1 MDLPMKSVL
10 LLSFELKPGRQSE
23 VCRILELA
31 DHYRVH
37 AMWQVSDQEASDD
50 PTVDAILGTPGQEIC
65 SGSNREASGEAYVV
79 RRAGWSV
86 LEFFQLQRIL
96 AKFHRSARTG
106 SVCRLRIDLRE
117 LEPGTCL
124 DSLKQIFA
132 HFAWLRDHG
141 RMVSLTP
148 AELESRNRQ
157 AAAASSLTISPTN
170 DFASPNSISV
180 RSM

>member
-1 MDLPMKSVL
+1 MKSVL
-10 LLSFELKPGRQSE
+10 LLSLELKSGRQSE
-23 VCRILELA
+23 VCRVLELA
-31 DHYRVH
+31 DHYRIH
-37 AMWQVSDQEASDD
+37 AMWQVSDQEERDD
-50 PTVDAILGTPGQEIC
+50 ATVDAILGTPGQEIY
-65 SGSNREASGEAYVV
+65 SGSNRETSGEAYVV

-86 LEFFQLQRIL
+86 FEFFQLQRIF
-96 AKFHRSARTG
+96 AKLDRATRAG
-106 SVCRLRIDLRE
+106 SVCRLRVDLRE
-117 LEPGTCL
+117 LEAGTCL

-148 AELESRNRQ
+148 AELESRSHQ